1 QTTQLTNTSGQMASA
16 ENAHHQATPS
26 DAAARSRARRENT
39 YRASYHRKHGTNP
52 TDQQVRAWYA
62 HTYRQQ
68 PSGQKIDG
76 GPSAPS
82 GWPSLLTGR
91 SAVVDEFV
99 RPPADDRAGGGNRRP

>member
-1 QTTQLTNTSGQMASA
+1 MQMRFWAGLALAATTLVALPALANGTPQTTQLTNTSGQTASA

-26 DAAARSRARRENT
+26 EAAARSRARRENT

-68 PSGQKIDG
+68 PS
-76 GPSAPS
+76 
-82 GWPSLLTGR
+82 
-91 SAVVDEFV
+91 
-99 RPPADDRAGGGNRRP
+99 